1 MFKLSITVW
10 ANLEYTKITIE
21 DKKEILKKILT
32 KKLFIDKFLNNVTLQ
47 LHTTT
52 KNIYTDYNH
61 KLQTYTK
68 QLHDFLTNK
77 TTQQDTTFTIDELS
91 SIMTNNVHEQTNHNP
106 HTNTLTDKPTTFT
119 NFYSITRL
127 QKYIKEHYN

>member
-10 ANLEYTKITIE
+10 AKLDYKNNTIE
-21 DKKEILKKILT
+21 EKIVILKKILS
-32 KKLFIDKFLNNVTLQ
+32 KKLFIDKFLNNITLQ

-77 TTQQDTTFTIDELS
+77 ITQQDVVFSADTPGTTSET
-91 SIMTNNVHEQTNHNP
+91 
-106 HTNTLTDKPTTFT
+106 
-119 NFYSITRL
+119 
-127 QKYIKEHYN
+127 